1 MKRSRSGYNM
11 GAKRR
16 RTRLAPR
23 RRRNRSRF
31 YRNRGGKAAYTKIL
45 RQPVPDR
52 IFSRFTYCDNYT
64 ISLQNPGG
72 AGMQSQSWWTSMYD
86 PDYTGLGHQPLWYD
100 QVAPMWSKYRVY
112 GIKYVLE
119 AMNTNTNQLATMVVQ
134 HSSDIAEL
142 PGTGNAFST
151 LRERNNSRTYT
162 LTSSQGRPIKVKGYM
177 STYRPF
183 GMTKTDFIGDED
195 FEAAIANTPA
205 KTAYLHT
212 YFVTFNSTAIIN
224 LQVRLV
230 YYVELF
236 QRKNVSGS

>member
-1 MKRSRSGYNM
+1 
-11 GAKRR
+11 
-16 RTRLAPR
+16 
-23 RRRNRSRF
+23 
-31 YRNRGGKAAYTKIL
+31 
-45 RQPVPDR
+45 
-52 IFSRFTYCDNYT
+52 
-64 ISLQNPGG
+64 
-72 AGMQSQSWWTSMYD
+72 MYD

-142 PGTGNAFST
+142 PETGNAFST

>member
-1 MKRSRSGYNM
+1 
-11 GAKRR
+11 
-16 RTRLAPR
+16 
-23 RRRNRSRF
+23 
-31 YRNRGGKAAYTKIL
+31 
-45 RQPVPDR
+45 
-52 IFSRFTYCDNYT
+52 
-64 ISLQNPGG
+64 
-72 AGMQSQSWWTSMYD
+72 MYD
-86 PDYTGLGHQPLWYD
+86 PDYTGVGHQPLWYD

-119 AMNTNTNQLATMVVQ
+119 AMNTNTSQMATMVVQ
-134 HSSDIAEL
+134 HSSDIPET
-142 PGTGNAFST
+142 PGTGNAFSA

-162 LTSSQGRPIKVKGYM
+162 LTSNAGRPVKVKGYM

-212 YFVTFNSTAIIN
+212 YFVTFNTTAIIN
-224 LQVRLV
+224 LQARLV